1 MLGFQVGQVLRM
13 GHSHD
18 EKHLMYGTANPTP
31 DKTFADLGY
40 TVLYLS
46 ISNFENIGGDHKA
59 REACD
64 TA

>member
-1 MLGFQVGQVLRM
+1 MGFQAGQVLGM

-18 EKHLMYGTANPTP
+18 EKHLMYGTANLTP

-40 TVLYLS
+40 TVPCLS
-46 ISNFENIGGDHKA
+46 ISNCENIGSDYKT

>member
-1 MLGFQVGQVLRM
+1 MPGM

-18 EKHLMYGTANPTP
+18 EMYLMYGTANPTP

-40 TVLYLS
+40 TVPCLS
-46 ISNFENIGGDHKA
+46 ISNFENIGEYHKA